1 MTENTVQKHE
11 FQAEVR
17 QVLDIVINS
26 LYTDKEIFLRELV
39 SNAADSLEKM
49 RHIQL
54 TEKDVADVSQPLEIE
69 ISTDENGGTIVIQD
83 RGTGLT
89 QDELVENLGTIAHSG
104 SKAFVKAMQQAREA
118 GQEKSP
124 EAMQLIGQFGVGF
137 YSAFMVAK
145 KVEVF
150 TRSWKNDSECLVW
163 RSEGDGSYEIGQGNG
178 DEHRGARIVLTL
190 KDDCKDFSK
199 ESTIKELLRRYSS
212 FVAYPIMLNGER
224 VNTMQAI
231 WLRNKNEIKPE
242 EYEEFYKFQADA
254 FDKPTFTLHFNT
266 DVPISINALVF
277 TPETN
282 LERFGLGRMEPGVS
296 LYCKRVLIDAHP
308 KSFLPEW
315 LRFLR
320 GVIDSA
326 DLPLNISRE
335 SMQDSA
341 LVQKLSSVVVG
352 RYLKFLGEQAAKEPE
367 KYKTFWKQ
375 FGIYLKE
382 AIAMEAGQTEKI
394 SKLLRYE
401 SSMTQSGEWTSL
413 EEYVSRM
420 KPEQDTIYY
429 MYGSSR
435 AAVESSPYL
444 ESFKSAG
451 IEVLFL
457 FEPSDEFV
465 MNHLREFAGK
475 KLLSAD
481 TSDLKLDDVTAT
493 VQGESLAKDRME
505 SLCKWVKDL
514 LGDRVREVVQSKRLT
529 DSPAAATNAD
539 KMMTPS
545 MRRLLRLMK
554 ERDGNLGGPEDSNQP
569 VNFELNPKHPLVANI
584 DQLRDKNEAL
594 AKDVLQQLFDN
605 AMMAAGFLENPQ
617 EMVRRINKL
626 LEKVNG

>member
-39 SNAADSLEKM
+39 SNAADALEKM
-49 RHIQL
+49 HHIQL
-54 TEKDVADVSQPLEIE
+54 TEKDVFDSNLPLEIS
-69 ISTDENGGTIVIQD
+69 ISTDENGGRIVIQD
-83 RGTGLT
+83 HGIGMTRS
-89 QDELVENLGTIAHSG
+89 ELVENLGTIAHSG
-104 SKAFVKAMQQAREA
+104 SKAFVKAMQQAKEA
-118 GQEKSP
+118 GQDKSP
-124 EAMQLIGQFGVGF
+124 EALQLIGQFGVGF
-137 YSAFMVAK
+137 YSSFMVAK

-150 TRSWKNDSECLVW
+150 THSWKSDEEHLVW
-163 RSEGDGSYEIGQGNG
+163 RSVGDGAYEIEESNG
-178 DEHRGARIVLTL
+178 ERRGARIVLTL
-190 KDDCKDFSK
+190 KDDCKSFAN
-199 ESTIKELLRRYSS
+199 ESTVKELLRRYSS
-212 FVAYPIMLNGER
+212 FVPYPIKLNGER

-231 WLRNKNEIKPE
+231 WLRSKNEIKPE
-242 EYEEFYKFQADA
+242 EYEEFYKYQADA
-254 FDKPTFTLHFNT
+254 FDKPIFTLHFNS
-266 DVPISINALVF
+266 DVPLSINALIF

-282 LERFGLGRMEPGVS
+282 VERFGLGRMEPGVA
-296 LYCKRVLIDAHP
+296 LYCKRVLIDPRP
-308 KSFLPEW
+308 KNLLPEW

-341 LVQKLSSVVVG
+341 LVQKLSNVVVG
-352 RYLKFLGEQAAKEPE
+352 RYLKFLGEQATKEPE
-367 KYKTFWKQ
+367 HYKTFWKQ

-382 AIAMEAGQTEKI
+382 GIATEAAQSEKI
-394 SKLLRYE
+394 AKLLRYE
-401 SSMTQSGEWTSL
+401 SSMTKAGEWASL
-413 EEYVSRM
+413 ADYVTRM

-435 AAVESSPYL
+435 ASVESSPYL

-451 IEVLFL
+451 VEVLFL

-465 MNHLREFAGK
+465 MNHLHEFEGK
-475 KLLSAD
+475 KLVSAD
-481 TSDLKLDDVTAT
+481 TSDLKLDDVTDKVA
-493 VQGESLAKDRME
+493 GEALPRERMDA
-505 SLCKWVKDL
+505 LCKWVKEL
-514 LGDRVREVVQSKRLT
+514 LGERVREVLSSKRLT

-539 KMMTPS
+539 RMMTPS
-545 MRRLLRLMK
+545 MRRLLRLMR

-584 DQLRDKNEAL
+584 DKLREKNADL
-594 AKDVLQQLFDN
+594 AKDVVQQLFDN
-605 AMMAAGFLENPQ
+605 SMMAAGFLENPQ

-626 LEKVNG
+626 LEKVN